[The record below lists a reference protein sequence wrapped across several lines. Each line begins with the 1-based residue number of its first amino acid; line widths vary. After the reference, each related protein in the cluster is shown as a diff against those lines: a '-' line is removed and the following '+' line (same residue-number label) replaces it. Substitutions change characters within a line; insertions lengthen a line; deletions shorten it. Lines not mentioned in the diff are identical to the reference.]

1 MNEVSR
7 ITIEETVAIVGWG
20 QIFAFGM
27 IVAIL
32 TVLTVCVLL
41 QRRPS
46 AGRYERSHPKPM
58 PVARAV
64 PTQAVLSP
72 AAVVGSDYY
81 VPASDEFAGQIKET
95 ILERQKRD
103 ALLLAREL
111 VLEYRRLLESGEGR
125 EIYLPVA
132 GTMLRDYTVRG
143 LCEDILQ
150 SRGWCLSGML
160 GGKYLLGPN
169 KFDRSCKFTPAELQQ
184 VCDSQSIASLIQSNI
199 IAPRHALALNLAQ
212 QLVNGYRAKL
222 ESEKPTETGIVI
234 TLPEPIGYSVFAE
247 VENILAPRGWS
258 VYHNEGSSYRLYPAE
273 KRDVP
278 YRGIGFI

>member
-1 MNEVSR
+1 MP
-7 ITIEETVAIVGWG
+7 IEETVAIVGWG

-27 IVAIL
+27 LVAVL

-58 PVARAV
+58 PAARVVPAQAV
-64 PTQAVLSP
+64 PSP

-81 VPASDEFAGQIKET
+81 VPASDEFTGQIKET
-95 ILERQKRD
+95 ILERQKRN

-111 VLEYRRLLESGEGR
+111 VLEYRRLLESGEAR
-125 EIYLPVA
+125 EIHLPVA
-132 GTMLRDYTVRG
+132 GPMLQDYIVRG

-160 GGKYLLGPN
+160 EGKYLLGPN
-169 KFDRSCKFTPAELQQ
+169 NFDRSCKFTPAELQT
-184 VCDSQSIASLIQSNI
+184 VCDSQSVASLIESNI
-199 IAPRHALALNLAQ
+199 IAPRRALALSIAQ
-212 QLVNGYRAKL
+212 QLVNGYRTKL
-222 ESEKPTETGIVI
+222 ESEKPTETGIAI

-258 VYHNEGSSYRLYPAE
+258 VYHSEGSSYRLYPVE
-273 KRDVP
+273 KRDLP
-278 YRGIGFI
+278 FRGRGLLL